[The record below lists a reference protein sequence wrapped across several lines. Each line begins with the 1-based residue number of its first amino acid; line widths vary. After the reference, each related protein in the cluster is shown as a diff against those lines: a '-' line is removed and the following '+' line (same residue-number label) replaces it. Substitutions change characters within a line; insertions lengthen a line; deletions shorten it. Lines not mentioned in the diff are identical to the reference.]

1 MKEYIIIGAV
11 GVGLV
16 AVAAIVGLNSVNTN
30 TTSKTAQEGAEV
42 AGTCATSRAYIEDAL
57 QTTEADG
64 MYYKLARKSVRMPVR
79 TVLIRMQGKTRA
91 RDTAQNSRD
100 FAKEKLASG
109 VAGSEKRY
117 YLDTI
122 ISADALLNILDCME
136 EKEKEKIEK
145 AKR

>member
-16 AVAAIVGLNSVNTN
+16 AVAAIVGLNSVNT
-30 TTSKTAQEGAEV
+30 TPDTVQDGAEV
-42 AGTCATSRAYIEDAL
+42 AGNCATSRAYIEDAL

-109 VAGSEKRY
+109 VTGGEKRY

-122 ISADALLNILDCME
+122 ISADALLNILDCMD
-136 EKEKEKIEK
+136 EKEKEKATK
-145 AKR
+145 